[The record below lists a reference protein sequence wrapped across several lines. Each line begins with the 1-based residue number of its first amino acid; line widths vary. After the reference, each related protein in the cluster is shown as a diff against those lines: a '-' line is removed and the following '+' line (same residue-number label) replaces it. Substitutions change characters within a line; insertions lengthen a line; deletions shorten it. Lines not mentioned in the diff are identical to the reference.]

1 MATVDLSYIHVAR
14 DGTPQVHVE
23 EGVATHGKKYAT
35 GVPRLYVEVK
45 DEHGAVVYSTWQNGP
60 IGDWRRATLYFGHFA
75 RDASGEEIGYS
86 LWD

>member
-1 MATVDLSYIHVAR
+1 MQPSELSYIRHGV
-14 DGTPQVHVE
+14 DGRPQVHVE
-23 EGVATHGKKYAT
+23 EGIGTFGRKDAQ

-45 DEHGAVVYSTWQNGP
+45 DETGAVIYSTWQNGP
-60 IGDWRRATLYFGHFA
+60 ASNWRRATLYFGHFG